1 MDLPVGLGS
10 LVAVQHEPTG
20 VWYHVLIITER
31 WDSHGLF
38 DHTIWLDVPCG
49 MINTKAIVSGD
60 CVKYY
65 FFCPTSAAAA

>member
-10 LVAVQHEPTG
+10 LVAVQHKPTG
-20 VWYHVLIITER
+20 VWYPALIITEG

-38 DHTIWLDVPCG
+38 YCFVWLDVPCG
-49 MINTKAIVSGD
+49 MINTKAIVDRD

-65 FFCPTSAAAA
+65 FFCPASAAAA